1 MVCVVRGHL
10 AVVVERSRGDSGRG
24 SARRASGA
32 KGFIATRHSGDL
44 GAERMTR
51 GLIDQ
56 IDGRRAPSLQV
67 VTHLVDDGLQGVD
80 GCIVWVVDVGNR
92 DLGEQLAEQR
102 GMNEVVW
109 RHIRVDV
116 LEVGGG
122 VAHV

>member
-1 MVCVVRGHL
+1 MDPRVWH
-10 AVVVERSRGDSGRG
+10 
-24 SARRASGA
+24 
-32 KGFIATRHSGDL
+32 
-44 GAERMTR
+44 
-51 GLIDQ
+51 
-56 IDGRRAPSLQV
+56 RAPSLQV

-80 GCIVWVVDVGNR
+80 GCVVWVVDVGDG

-102 GMNEVVW
+102 GMNKSVW